1 MKQIRQI
8 RPSWRVFA
16 AGREE
21 IAKFNRIAGSAP
33 SAIELGDFFATSRE
47 DAPGRTNLANLFHGM
62 DGLSNISSVPQDGVF
77 LLSVSTIPG
86 QWLMEPMEDI
96 VNHVLASAT
105 SREDAPGRTN
115 LANLFHGM
123 DGLSNI
129 SKRNGECY
137 DVPGKL

>member
-33 SAIELGDFFATSRE
+33 SA
-47 DAPGRTNLANLFHGM
+47 
-62 DGLSNISSVPQDGVF
+62 SVPQDGVF

-96 VNHVLASAT
+96 VNHVLASLGSLRSCSLIENGT
-105 SREDAPGRTN
+105 NMSRYQVEYFNKRHAGYAFSCLGGFKLDVCPFPPF
-115 LANLFHGM
+115 LPLLFAFCFFM
-123 DGLSNI
+123 
-129 SKRNGECY
+129 KVQC
-137 DVPGKL
+137 